1 MKKAWTKLK
10 AINSKLQEDHVS
22 AYAAKAAFFLM
33 LSLVPIIF
41 LLMTL
46 VRYTPLTQADV
57 MTAIYNIFPRTI
69 SFTMIALVD
78 EVYNQTGTTIS
89 ITILVALWSAG
100 RGISAISQG
109 LNAIRGLEETRNYFL
124 LRLRSAMYTGIF
136 LLVVIASLTFL
147 GFGGKISFLA
157 VVILVVISI
166 GVYRFLPDEKEDVK
180 HMFPGAIFT
189 ALGWTLSSFLISNY
203 MDIFQGFSNLY
214 GSLATIILIMLW
226 LYFCMYVLL
235 LGGEINEMA
244 EEYLDNSRKHE

>member
-1 MKKAWTKLK
+1 MKQAWERLK
-10 AINSKLQEDHVS
+10 KINAKLQEDHIS

-57 MTAIYNIFPRTI
+57 MAAIYDVFPRTI
-69 SFTMIALVD
+69 SFTMIAIVD
-78 EVYNQTGTTIS
+78 EVHNQTGTTLS
-89 ITILVALWSAG
+89 ITILIALWSAG

-109 LNAIRGLEETRNYFL
+109 LNAIRGLEETRNYFA
-124 LRLRSAMYTGIF
+124 LRLRGAVYTGIF
-136 LLVVIASLTFL
+136 LLVVIFSLTFWGL
-147 GFGGKISFLA
+147 GGRIGWLA
-157 VVILVVISI
+157 ILMLAGISI
-166 GVYRFLPDEKEDVK
+166 GIYQFLPDKRDMVK
-180 HMFPGAIFT
+180 HVIPGAVFT
-189 ALGWTLSSFLISNY
+189 VIGWTVSSFLISIY

-244 EEYLDNSRKHE
+244 EEYLDNSHKHE